1 MIVKFKYDKDWVSF
15 SIEDNGKLIETDK
28 WTELSNEKFFNGIST
43 LLGKISE
50 SDNEKDGLINESEI
64 LVSHRIVS
72 ELNDKDANNLSLP
85 PKVPYILDLKHK
97 GTLSSPSFSMS
108 ADWLDLNGQYIVGS
122 EQVGCIL
129 EHGSKVYR
137 TFDPFYSIISK
148 INLISEI
155 TEKKNFM
162 KFGVIFKI
170 IYLKSFRSLL
180 EQQTQLREQE

>member
-1 MIVKFKYDKDWVSF
+1 M
-15 SIEDNGKLIETDK
+15 T
-28 WTELSNEKFFNGIST
+28 
-43 LLGKISE
+43 
-50 SDNEKDGLINESEI
+50 
-64 LVSHRIVS
+64 
-72 ELNDKDANNLSLP
+72 
-85 PKVPYILDLKHK
+85 
-97 GTLSSPSFSMS
+97 

-155 TEKKNFM
+155 TEKELYE
-162 KFGVIFKI
+162 FGVIFKI

-180 EQQTQLREQE
+180 EQQTQLRELE

>member
-1 MIVKFKYDKDWVSF
+1 M
-15 SIEDNGKLIETDK
+15 
-28 WTELSNEKFFNGIST
+28 
-43 LLGKISE
+43 
-50 SDNEKDGLINESEI
+50 
-64 LVSHRIVS
+64 S

-97 GTLSSPSFSMS
+97 GTLFLKFSMS

>member
-1 MIVKFKYDKDWVSF
+1 M
-15 SIEDNGKLIETDK
+15 
-28 WTELSNEKFFNGIST
+28 
-43 LLGKISE
+43 
-50 SDNEKDGLINESEI
+50 
-64 LVSHRIVS
+64 S

-137 TFDPFYSIISK
+137 TFDHFILSLVK
-148 INLISEI
+148 LI
-155 TEKKNFM
+155 
-162 KFGVIFKI
+162 
-170 IYLKSFRSLL
+170 
-180 EQQTQLREQE
+180 